1 MKNGRRGET
10 ARTMKIPPRLLTIGM
25 AISLSALSARAAED
39 FDPETKAALEA
50 ARKAAEKAGVKMPA
64 IKKLMD
70 EAEAEDAAEKKPA
83 VKGKAAAGKPEAPA
97 PAPTMATE
105 KPQPLKALP
114 DWITPLPDFK
124 PAHGGRR
131 WAEEGVEKGELTGT
145 VPGAPRDVAATW
157 AAAAKEHF
165 RGVTTNDVMI
175 NGALTMTVFA
185 TYLKEEH
192 LEHRVELELKPAK
205 GGKTTAVK
213 FNYSIGGEP

>member
-1 MKNGRRGET
+1 MKNERRDET
-10 ARTMKIPPRLLTIGM
+10 ARTMKTSPRLLTFLL
-25 AISLSALSARAAED
+25 ATSLSTLSARAAED

-50 ARKAAEKAGVKMPA
+50 ARKAAEKAGVKMPDVRKM
-64 IKKLMD
+64 IED
-70 EAEAEDAAEKKPA
+70 AEAEDAAEKKA
-83 VKGKAAAGKPEAPA
+83 DAKGKPDAGKPAAPA
-97 PAPTMATE
+97 TKMATQ
-105 KPQPLKALP
+105 KPEPLKALP

-131 WAEEGVEKGELTGT
+131 WAEEGVEKGELTGS
-145 VPGAPRDVAATW
+145 VPGAPRDVAAAW
-157 AAAAKEHF
+157 AKAAKEHF

-185 TYLKEEH
+185 TYLKEEQ

-205 GGKTTAVK
+205 AGKTTTVK